1 MKTLIAAS
9 LLVLSSAASAEMTR
23 LNKGDRALGAAIG
36 TIVDVAPICPSRPGQ
51 VSCMAYGSTVSVSVA
66 LGGCLDSLGGHF
78 HSFRVKNGKGILSF
92 AAIQVAN
99 EKSMVAR
106 CVRMPTAEVSITV
119 PFEGHIEIENL
130 PFTARK

>member
-1 MKTLIAAS
+1 MKTFLASSLILASSLAA
-9 LLVLSSAASAEMTR
+9 EDMTILKR
-23 LNKGDRALGAAIG
+23 GDRAVGAALG
-36 TIVDVAPICPSRPGQ
+36 QIVDVAPICPARPGQ
-51 VSCMAYGSTVSVSVA
+51 MSCMAYGSVVTVRVA

-99 EKSMVAR
+99 EASTRAR
-106 CVRMPTAEVSITV
+106 CVSMPMAHVKLTV

-130 PFTARK
+130 PFSATK